1 MPRSI
6 DFKEMP
12 CWKRILSFLVQL
24 VLFIILFAL
33 LVIIGQFLITSV
45 LTIPAASILG
55 KIPLHD
61 WFLALSASFLT
72 VFLLDRWQQKKGMA
86 TYGFSSKKIGKSLLL
101 GLIVGSSIL
110 LISFGILLMGNWAKI
125 THFDFQA
132 GLFLAWALFFL
143 IQPLAEEIIMRSFLQ
158 TQLHRHFGTHPGLF
172 ITALVFTLLHSAND
186 NITLLASI
194 QIFTGGYLMGLLY
207 LQTKNIWAT
216 FAMHASWNFLQ
227 STVFGFAVSGME
239 TYSILKTETTGPD
252 WLTGGAFGLEGSLL
266 TLVLI
271 LLAITYYWKAS
282 KKTHPFGEQEL
293 ENDPIAL
300 EDHFVEEQKSS

>member
-6 DFKEMP
+6 DFKETLW
-12 CWKRILSFLVQL
+12 WKPILSFIIQL

-45 LTIPAASILG
+45 FTIPVVSILND
-55 KIPLHD
+55 IPLHD
-61 WFLALSASFLT
+61 WFLVLSSSFFA

-86 TYGFSSKKIGKSLLL
+86 AYGFSSNKVGKALLL

-110 LISFGILLMGNWAKI
+110 LISFIILLAGGWAKM
-125 THFDFQA
+125 TCFDFQT
-132 GLFLAWALFFL
+132 GLFFTWLLFFI

-172 ITALVFTLLHSAND
+172 VTALVFTLLHSAND

-227 STVFGFAVSGME
+227 STVLGFAVSGME
-239 TYSILKTETTGPD
+239 TYSILKTETMGPD
-252 WLTGGAFGLEGSLL
+252 WLTGGTFGLEGSLL
-266 TLVLI
+266 TLILI
-271 LLAITYYWKAS
+271 LLAIVYFWKAT
-282 KKTHPFGEQEL
+282 KNAYPFGEQKL
-293 ENDPIAL
+293 ENDLIGTAR
-300 EDHFVEEQKSS
+300 K